1 MQQLTQPI
9 WQPSPARIGS
19 HLHAFT
25 RLAEAAYDRPLP
37 DYQTLWQASVDDP
50 GRFWALVWDYC
61 GVLGDKGDS
70 ALEHGDNMLAA
81 RFFPKPGSIT
91 QKTCCV
97 TMAMPPPWCSGG
109 RQGQIPLQLAAAAP
123 AGVPLAAGH
132 AGSRHCGG
140 RPRGRFPAQYAGNR
154 GRHAGRHQPG
164 CIWTSCSPDFGID
177 GAIDRFGQTEP
188 KLLFCPDGY
197 WYGGK
202 QIDIRDKMQALA
214 AGLPSVQQFIAI
226 PYLGETAVFAESL
239 PRTITLD
246 DFIAPLLRAAAVCP
260 GGFNHPLFILYSSG
274 TTGKPKCIVHGTGG
288 TLLQHLKEHQLHAD
302 IHHGDH
308 LFYFTTCGWMMWNW
322 LVSGLASGATL
333 MLYDGSPFAN
343 QGHILWEYA
352 QQWQFTQF
360 GTSAKYID
368 GLRKINLAPAHAIPA
383 GCTARRLLHRLATD
397 GGKL

>member
-1 MQQLTQPI
+1 VTICWLRAFSR
-9 WQPSPARIGS
+9 SPAQLR
-19 HLHAFT
+19 
-25 RLAEAAYDRPLP
+25 RKPAASRWRCHRP
-37 DYQTLWQASVDDP
+37 
-50 GRFWALVWDYC
+50 
-61 GVLGDKGDS
+61 GVLG
-70 ALEHGDNMLAA
+70 
-81 RFFPKPGSIT
+81 R
-91 QKTCCV
+91 
-97 TMAMPPPWCSGG
+97 

-132 AGSRHCGG
+132 AGCRHCGG

-246 DFIAPLLRAAAVCP
+246 DFIAPSLRAA
-260 GGFNHPLFILYSSG
+260 
-274 TTGKPKCIVHGTGG
+274 
-288 TLLQHLKEHQLHAD
+288 
-302 IHHGDH
+302 
-308 LFYFTTCGWMMWNW
+308 
-322 LVSGLASGATL
+322 VSGWNSTIRCSSCIPAAPPANPSASC
-333 MLYDGSPFAN
+333 M
-343 QGHILWEYA
+343 
-352 QQWQFTQF
+352 
-360 GTSAKYID
+360 
-368 GLRKINLAPAHAIPA
+368 APAAP
-383 GCTARRLLHRLATD
+383 CCST
-397 GGKL
+397 